1 MNSQIES
8 TGSASI
14 DDITRLCDDVVNE
27 ENVPFLVQFFGID
40 EITDSFSNS
49 NLLVSQLFKDK
60 IDNVIE
66 GKVITCYFLYHDV
79 KALVGYGNI
88 VRKDVQVTLSD

>member
-1 MNSQIES
+1 M
-8 TGSASI
+8 
-14 DDITRLCDDVVNE
+14 CDDVVNE

-60 IDNVIE
+60 IDSVVE
-66 GKVITCYFLYHDV
+66 SKVITCYFLFHDV
-79 KALVGYGNI
+79 KAFVGYGNI
-88 VRKDVQVTLSD
+88 VRKDEKVTPTTNFQKT